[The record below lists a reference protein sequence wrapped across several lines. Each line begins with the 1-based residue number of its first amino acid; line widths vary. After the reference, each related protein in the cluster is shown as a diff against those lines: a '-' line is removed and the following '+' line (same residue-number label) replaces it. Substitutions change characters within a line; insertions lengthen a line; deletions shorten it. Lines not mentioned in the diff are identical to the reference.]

1 MIKSIAIKKHPNKF
15 FVRKFLV
22 LLYDCVPNMKNYCSI
37 DKILK
42 MFDILKVET
51 VKNATTLFCCD
62 TKKRER
68 KNYKKNKK
76 RNSKVLQ
83 VVKILKF

>member
-1 MIKSIAIKKHPNKF
+1 
-15 FVRKFLV
+15 
-22 LLYDCVPNMKNYCSI
+22 
-37 DKILK
+37 

-62 TKKRER
+62 TKKSER